1 MKYIWNINVIQ
12 SFQGGYGEIY
22 AYDYYGGSPE
32 LFPRGEIFIVII
44 LITEE
49 KYCHL
54 SIILMKYASSLPFS
68 NIYPC
73 LADGEQ
79 KRKKRRVQ

>member
-1 MKYIWNINVIQ
+1 MRCIRNIHVIQ
-12 SFQGGYGEIY
+12 SFQGRYGEIY

-49 KYCHL
+49 KY
-54 SIILMKYASSLPFS
+54 
-68 NIYPC
+68 
-73 LADGEQ
+73 
-79 KRKKRRVQ
+79 

>member
-22 AYDYYGGSPE
+22 AYDFYGGSPE
-32 LFPRGEIFIVII
+32 LFPRGEIFLTII

-49 KYCHL
+49 KYCF
-54 SIILMKYASSLPFS
+54 YF
-68 NIYPC
+68 
-73 LADGEQ
+73 
-79 KRKKRRVQ
+79 

>member
-1 MKYIWNINVIQ
+1 MKYIWNINVTQ

-32 LFPRGEIFIVII
+32 LFPRGEIFITII
-44 LITEE
+44 LITE
-49 KYCHL
+49 L
-54 SIILMKYASSLPFS
+54 SILVNYSHEIRPIHPVFQS
-68 NIYPC
+68 C

-79 KRKKRRVQ
+79 KREKRRVQ